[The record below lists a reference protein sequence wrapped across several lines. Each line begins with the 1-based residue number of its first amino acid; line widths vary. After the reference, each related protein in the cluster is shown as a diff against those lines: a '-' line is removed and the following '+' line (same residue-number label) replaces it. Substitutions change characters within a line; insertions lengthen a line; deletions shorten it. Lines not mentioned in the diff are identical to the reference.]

1 MNKRVISI
9 CLILL
14 FIIGNIYFPSDAYYP
29 RAKKISKQ
37 QYGVFLNLNKQ
48 NIKKLYKY
56 KTVVI
61 DAQFFTKKEISDI
74 KKHKVKVYSYIN
86 IGSLEKFRPYYN
98 KFKNLTLGRYEN
110 WDEERWINVASKSWQ
125 NFITGNLAHKLLKK
139 GISGFFVD
147 NCDVYYN
154 YPRKNI
160 YIGLIKILQ
169 ALRRKNTSVIING
182 GDTFISKYM
191 LSHKNLKSI
200 LTGINQECVFT
211 AIDFDHNT
219 TIEQKTSVKNYFLKY
234 LSKLKKH
241 NTKIYL
247 LEYTKKKSVID
258 KINTYCKKHKYIYYA
273 SPDIELR

>member
-1 MNKRVISI
+1 MSKRILTIGLIFSFFINSI
-9 CLILL
+9 MT
-14 FIIGNIYFPSDAYYP
+14 PSNTVTSH
-29 RAKKISKQ
+29 AKKLKQ
-37 QYGVFLNLNKQ
+37 KPYGVFLNLNKR
-48 NIKKLYKY
+48 NIKKLYSY

-61 DAQFFTKKEISDI
+61 DARFFSKKEIRKL
-74 KKHKVKVYSYIN
+74 KKHKIKVYSYIN

>member
-1 MNKRVISI
+1 MSKRILTLGLIFSFFISAI
-9 CLILL
+9 MS
-14 FIIGNIYFPSDAYYP
+14 PSNTVTSH
-29 RAKKISKQ
+29 AKKLKQ
-37 QYGVFLNLNKQ
+37 KPYGVFLNLNKR
-48 NIKKLYKY
+48 NIKKLYRY
-56 KTVVI
+56 KAVVI
-61 DAQFFTKKEISDI
+61 DAQFFSKEEILKL
-74 KKHKVKVYSYIN
+74 KKHKIKVYSYIN
-86 IGSLEKFRPYYN
+86 IGSIEKFRPYYS
-98 KFKNLTLGRYEN
+98 KFKHLALGHYEN
-110 WDEERWINVASKSWQ
+110 WDEERWINVADNSWQ
-125 NFITGNLAHKLLKK
+125 NFISNKLAPQLLKK

-154 YPRKNI
+154 YPKKSI
-160 YIGLIKILQ
+160 YSGLIHLLK
-169 ALRRKNTSVIING
+169 ALRKKNTSVIING

>member
-1 MNKRVISI
+1 MS
-9 CLILL
+9 
-14 FIIGNIYFPSDAYYP
+14 PSNP
-29 RAKKISKQ
+29 VTSHAKKLKQ
-37 QYGVFLNLNKQ
+37 KPYGVFLNLNKR

-61 DAQFFTKKEISDI
+61 DAQFFTKKEISNI

-125 NFITGNLAHKLLKK
+125 NFITGNLARKLLKK

-211 AIDFDHNT
+211 AIEFDHNT

>member
-125 NFITGNLAHKLLKK
+125 NFITGNLARKLLKK

-200 LTGINQECVFT
+200 LTGINEECVFT

>member
-125 NFITGNLAHKLLKK
+125 NFITGNLARKLLKK

-169 ALRRKNTSVIING
+169 ALRRKNTSAIING